1 MSDSPVYQQS
11 MLNKSRVDKFVLVIN
26 LPKPIRE
33 INKKGVRNNIN
44 INLDTLQFSVYGTIV
59 PKIQVPAIEAR
70 YMGSSVHLTSFSRP
84 EYAPIS
90 INFTIDNYFNNY
102 WVIFSWLNILRDQKE
117 GTLGIV
123 DSKDILNKKFGLDD
137 YSTTFTVYG
146 KDEFNKNVIQW
157 DYTKA
162 FPVSLGEINYN
173 YRNATEIESTFE
185 FAFHEVNVTLL

>member
-123 DSKDILNKKFGLDD
+123 DSKDILNKNFGLDD

-185 FAFHEVNVTLL
+185 FAFHEIVTTLL